1 MRLICAMVSIALP
14 ALALDSS
21 VSIDSGR
28 ITGAPANGVMAFRG
42 IPYAAPPVGGLRW
55 KPPQPV
61 ASWRDARRTADFG
74 AACPQPPILEKL
86 WGIKYDRM
94 DEDCLTLNVWSAAA
108 NSTERRP
115 VMVWIHGGAFLAGA
129 SSGIATEG
137 SELAK
142 QGVVVVSINYR
153 LGALGFLALPAL
165 SRESPQHVSG
175 NYGLLDQIAA
185 LEWVKRNIR
194 AFGGDPNS
202 VTIFGESAGAG
213 SVACLIASPLA
224 RGLFHRAIAESGVIF
239 TGSVY
244 LNKSQP
250 GVRSAEEAGSAVFR
264 GDLAA
269 LRSKSVLEITAG
281 ADLQSDVFFGAGSY
295 YGPVIDGWVLPEE
308 PAFTFKGGRQ
318 SPVSLIA
325 GTNADEASVFTTA
338 LPFQTVAAYSA
349 VLRAR
354 YGDEAGKV
362 FSMYPVYFP
371 FQIRQQTNRLL
382 TDSMF
387 LSTARRLVRAQA
399 PRNPQTY
406 LYHFTRVSLYAQ
418 LYGLGAYH
426 AAEIPYVFNTI
437 DLVASTLPTAYNQK
451 DRDLARAMSGAWVRF
466 ASTGDPNGGGL
477 PAWPAYTATN
487 DTHLEFGDSIRS
499 GKGLHAREVDFFTAF
514 FEKEL
519 GQ

>member
-1 MRLICAMVSIALP
+1 
-14 ALALDSS
+14 
-21 VSIDSGR
+21 
-28 ITGAPANGVMAFRG
+28 MAFKG
-42 IPYAAPPVGGLRW
+42 IPYAAPPVGALRW

-61 ASWRDARRTADFG
+61 SPWRDTRRAADFG

-108 NSTERRP
+108 NSTERKP

-142 QGVVVVSINYR
+142 QGVVVVSLNYR

-185 LEWVKRNIR
+185 LEWVKRNIHV
-194 AFGGDPNS
+194 FGGDPSS

-213 SVACLIASPLA
+213 SVACLTASPLA
-224 RGLFHRAIAESGVIF
+224 KGLFQRAIAQSGVVFI
-239 TGSVY
+239 GSVY
-244 LNKSQP
+244 LNKPQP

-264 GDLAA
+264 GDLTA

-281 ADLQSDVFFGAGSY
+281 ADMQNDVFFGSGSY

-308 PAFTFKGGRQ
+308 PAFTYAAGRQ
-318 SPVSLIA
+318 ASVALMVGS
-325 GTNADEASVFTTA
+325 NANEGSVFTAA

-349 VLRAR
+349 VLKAR
-354 YGDEAGKV
+354 YGNDADKV
-362 FSMYPVYFP
+362 FAMYPAYFP
-371 FQIRQQTNRLL
+371 FQIRPQTNRLL

-387 LSTARRLVRAQA
+387 LSSARRLARAQA
-399 PRNPQTY
+399 SRSAHTY

-437 DLVASTLPTAYNQK
+437 DLVAATLPTAYNQK
-451 DRDLARAMSGAWVRF
+451 DRDLARTMSGAWVRF
-466 ASTGDPNGGGL
+466 ASTGDPNGGGM
-477 PAWPAYTATN
+477 PAWPAYTTAN
-487 DTHLEFGDSIRS
+487 DTHLEFGDTVRT
-499 GKGLHAREVDFFTAF
+499 GKGLHSKEVDFFTAF
-514 FEKEL
+514 FDKEL
-519 GQ
+519 RQ